1 MKVGDLVRV
10 DCHSDHGHESRLFE
24 GFVSVVLEINNSE
37 SHPNGFQLVKVLE
50 NGQEQW
56 YPVGYIEV
64 INERG

>member
-10 DCHSDHGHESRLFE
+10 DYNGIPENGT
-24 GFVSVVLEINNSE
+24 GFVSIVLEINNSE
-37 SHPNGFQLVKVLE
+37 NHPNGFQLVKVLE
-50 NGQEQW
+50 NGTEQW

>member
-10 DCHSDHGHESRLFE
+10 TGNFISENGA
-24 GFVSVVLEINNSE
+24 GTVSIVLEIDNSE
-37 SHPNGFQLVKVLE
+37 NHPNGFQLVKVLE

>member
-10 DCHSDHGHESRLFE
+10 ESNFISE
-24 GFVSVVLEINNSE
+24 NGAGTVSIVLEIDNSE
-37 SHPNGFQLVKVLE
+37 NHPNGFQLVKVLE

-56 YPVGYIEV
+56 YPVGYLEV

>member
-10 DCHSDHGHESRLFE
+10 ESNFISE
-24 GFVSVVLEINNSE
+24 NGAGTVSIVLEIDNSE
-37 SHPNGFQLVKVLE
+37 NHPNGFQLVKVLE

>member
-10 DCHSDHGHESRLFE
+10 DYNGIPEYGT
-24 GFVSVVLEINNSE
+24 GFVSIVLEINNSE
-37 SHPNGFQLVKVLE
+37 NHPNGFQLVKVLE
-50 NGQEQW
+50 NGTEQW

>member
-1 MKVGDLVRV
+1 VKVGDLVRITGNFI
-10 DCHSDHGHESRLFE
+10 SENAAGT
-24 GFVSVVLEINNSE
+24 VSIVLEIDNSE
-37 SHPNGFQLVKVLE
+37 NHPNGIQLVKVLE